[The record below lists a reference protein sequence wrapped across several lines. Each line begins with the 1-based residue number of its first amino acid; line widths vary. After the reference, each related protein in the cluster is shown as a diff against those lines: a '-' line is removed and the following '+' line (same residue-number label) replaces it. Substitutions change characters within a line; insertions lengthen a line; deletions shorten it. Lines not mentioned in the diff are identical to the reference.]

1 MARKKKVEFKKEA
14 LYSSVGNSAQE
25 IFNKIGINN
34 AMSKTVMIQ
43 TARAYIDNQSNP
55 VRACNAILLK
65 LGVPVQFNAEMR
77 KSRVYALT
85 ALDEATTQGVN
96 FDPKSVLSIAEK
108 RLEKLNTIL
117 GKDISVQEEKEV
129 STSKSSIAREIYASM
144 SDKKTGD
151 IVREISERLNIEKQS
166 AYGYYYSAKRA
177 LTV

>member
-1 MARKKKVEFKKEA
+1 
-14 LYSSVGNSAQE
+14 
-25 IFNKIGINN
+25 
-34 AMSKTVMIQ
+34 
-43 TARAYIDNQSNP
+43 
-55 VRACNAILLK
+55 
-65 LGVPVQFNAEMR
+65 MR

-108 RLEKLNTIL
+108 RLEKLNIIL